1 MQCTVGKVRI
11 IEMIEIIGRE
21 TTGTLLYPAPGSDRM
36 TPKAPLRLIP
46 HFAADEGRPNKT
58 IPSLAVKTL
67 SQRSSRDRG
76 PLGLEAFT
84 GASRAGG

>member
-1 MQCTVGKVRI
+1 
-11 IEMIEIIGRE
+11 
-21 TTGTLLYPAPGSDRM
+21 M
-36 TPKAPLRLIP
+36 TPKTPLWLIP